1 VADVLELV
9 GFYSY
14 CPVKTLGELE
24 PEAMLEP
31 DGTEDSEGVIL
42 EGFVRVEWGSQ
53 DSLLEIRKSGS

>member
-1 VADVLELV
+1 LV

-42 EGFVRVEWGSQ
+42 EGFVRVERGSQ
-53 DSLLEIRKSGS
+53 DSLLEIGKSSS

>member
-1 VADVLELV
+1 MANVLELV

-24 PEAMLEP
+24 SEAMLEP

-42 EGFVRVEWGSQ
+42 ESFVRVEWGSQ
-53 DSLLEIRKSGS
+53 DSLFEVGKSGS